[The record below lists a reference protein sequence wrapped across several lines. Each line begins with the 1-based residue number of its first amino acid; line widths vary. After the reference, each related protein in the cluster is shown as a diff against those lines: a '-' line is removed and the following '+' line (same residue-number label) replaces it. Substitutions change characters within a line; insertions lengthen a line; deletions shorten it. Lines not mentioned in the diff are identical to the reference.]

1 VKFLKWDKTTRF
13 KFKGLDDSFRDIQD
27 NRHFKFKQQW
37 TSVLW
42 SMVVWVRL
50 VYPDA
55 GQWAEYLLTTKEKVD
70 WSEIRDKLEV
80 AEVEVQTER
89 DRLEAVVKKTISAKT
104 KRGRGMFVQHVKS
117 DLTEPHVLEGMRGLL
132 CEL

>member
-1 VKFLKWDKTTRF
+1 
-13 KFKGLDDSFRDIQD
+13 
-27 NRHFKFKQQW
+27 
-37 TSVLW
+37 
-42 SMVVWVRL
+42 MVVWVRL
-50 VYPDA
+50 LYPDA

-104 KRGRGMFVQHVKS
+104 KRGRGMFVKYVKS
-117 DLTEPHVLEGMRGLL
+117 DLAEPHVLERMRGLL